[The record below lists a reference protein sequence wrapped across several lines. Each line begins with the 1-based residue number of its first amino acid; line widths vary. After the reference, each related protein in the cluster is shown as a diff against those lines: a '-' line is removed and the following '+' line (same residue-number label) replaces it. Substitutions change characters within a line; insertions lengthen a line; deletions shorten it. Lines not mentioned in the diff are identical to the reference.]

1 MLSILALA
9 LCASAAP
16 PPAPMQHGVVHYLPE
31 TPEQSPGQ
39 LRAIAAD
46 GYNMLILSSWVWTVP
61 TEGSDLRRVAQVTL
75 DWCDRNHM
83 AVWLLHNIQWSSPGE
98 GGDIEAALTDP
109 TAAARRS
116 LQPWAEVLRG
126 HPCVAGVLLG
136 NEVAPGGP
144 ELFGEHP
151 RYLAAFQEWLTG
163 KHGDISALNRRW
175 KTSQDAFTRVRPPFR
190 GGALHDVRRFNRA
203 QFARFYDSIARDVLR
218 PVLGDKL
225 YGSKGGASPYI
236 LRQMPH
242 YTVCSWDD
250 LVANWPLWRT
260 KLLVDT
266 AGLPVFNSELHLYH
280 DEFSFGPSRELSR
293 YRYFTGALLG
303 EWMTASFNWGAWSKP
318 EIAAVHAA
326 TPTALADLR
335 ALEPVLRAFGREPPA
350 FSILVTEATEDG
362 IENHPRLEIAY
373 AHAATTGL
381 PWSFITD
388 MDLDDLTAPTLLVD
402 TPWLTQQAARRL
414 AEIAATRQVVFV
426 GDPPAVDEYGL
437 PLAAD
442 PAQCAHTIADW
453 LALPAVVPA
462 LRMPGPYTEIVD
474 VPYVWWSPERGHFH
488 FPVRYPR
495 LEARQ
500 AVLDGVRY
508 TAMVNHTREE
518 VVAPAPDFSAQS
530 SLADALTGRP
540 EDCGA
545 LRFGPLEVKVL
556 RAVQ

>member
-16 PPAPMQHGVVHYLPE
+16 TPAPMQHGVVYYLPE
-31 TPEQSPGQ
+31 TPEQSLGQ

-61 TEGSDLRRVAQVTL
+61 TKGGDLREVAQATL
-75 DWCDRNHM
+75 DWCDHNRM
-83 AVWLLHNIQWSSPGE
+83 AVWLLHNIQWNSPGE

-116 LQPWAEVLRG
+116 LEPWAEVLKG
-126 HPCVAGVLLG
+126 HPCVVGVLLG

-144 ELFGEHP
+144 ELLDGHP
-151 RYLAAFQEWLTG
+151 RYLAALQEWLAG
-163 KHGDISALNRRW
+163 RHGDTATLNQRWQTALD
-175 KTSQDAFTRVRPPFR
+175 TFAQVRPPFR
-190 GGALHDVRRFNRA
+190 GAALHDVRRFNRA
-203 QFARFYDSIARDVLR
+203 QFARFYDAIVRDVLR
-218 PVLGDKL
+218 PVLGDLL
-225 YGSKGGASPYI
+225 YGSKGGASSYI

-260 KLLVDT
+260 RLLVDT
-266 AGLPVFNSELHLYH
+266 TDLPVFNSELHLYH

-293 YRYFTGALLG
+293 YRYLTGALLG

-326 TPTALADLR
+326 TPATLSDLR
-335 ALEPVLRAFGREPPA
+335 TVEPVLRAFGQPAPA

-362 IENHPRLEIAY
+362 IQNHPRLEIAY

-388 MDLDDLTAPTLLVD
+388 VDLHRLQAPTLLVD
-402 TPWLTQQAARRL
+402 TPWLTQEAAEQL
-414 AEIAATRQVVFV
+414 AEIATTRRVVFV

-437 PLAAD
+437 RLAAD
-442 PAQCAHTIADW
+442 LTPSAHTIADW
-453 LALPAVVPA
+453 SALPAVVPA
-462 LRMPGPYTEIVD
+462 LRMPGQYTEIVD
-474 VPYVWWSPERGHFH
+474 VPHFWWSPEKGHFH

-500 AVLDGVRY
+500 AVSDGVRY
-508 TAMVNHTREE
+508 TAIINHTRDD
-518 VVAPAPDFSAQS
+518 VVAPAPFVAVKEH
-530 SLADALTGRP
+530 LVDALSGRL
-540 EDCGA
+540 EDPGT

-556 RAVQ
+556 RAEQ